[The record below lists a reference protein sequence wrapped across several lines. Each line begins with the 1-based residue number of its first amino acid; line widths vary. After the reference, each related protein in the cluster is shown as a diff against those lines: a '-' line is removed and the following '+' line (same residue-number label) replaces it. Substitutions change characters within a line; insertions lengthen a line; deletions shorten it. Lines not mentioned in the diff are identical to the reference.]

1 MFDSLTSMDR
11 SIRDESNELSKRG
24 IGILNRI
31 AKQQW
36 ASYYGIQGDYLQAA
50 NYLQEV
56 ILGDQDLDADN
67 QAEIFGSLGM
77 CFMRIGQVDRAIEA
91 YQNALALTPS
101 ADEMRRGLVDA
112 LVSSNRFKEALDEFG
127 QISDSV
133 AKDYLRACEVMLSMQ
148 SSGSQDTALWD
159 RFDEAFKKALE
170 LSPSDPF
177 L

>member
-1 MFDSLTSMDR
+1 
-11 SIRDESNELSKRG
+11 
-24 IGILNRI
+24 
-31 AKQQW
+31 
-36 ASYYGIQGDYLQAA
+36 
-50 NYLQEV
+50 
-56 ILGDQDLDADN
+56 
-67 QAEIFGSLGM
+67 
-77 CFMRIGQVDRAIEA
+77 MRIGQVDRAIEA

-101 ADEMRRGLVDA
+101 ADEMRRGLADA
-112 LVSSNRFKEALDEFG
+112 LISSNRLKEALDEFG

-177 L
+177 LIERPWTLELLQLDSAIMRSKELQDSQEGLKFAQQRLDELGQKYTDSVELQRLLIQR